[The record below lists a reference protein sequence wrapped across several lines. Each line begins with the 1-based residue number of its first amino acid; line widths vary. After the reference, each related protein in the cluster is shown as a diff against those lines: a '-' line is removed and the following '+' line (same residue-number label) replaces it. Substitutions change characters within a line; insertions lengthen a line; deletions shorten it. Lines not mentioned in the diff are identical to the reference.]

1 MAAVNI
7 WTSPS
12 TQYPGVAPAD
22 VMRRV
27 AAVCSLGA
35 AAIHFGVA
43 GEHFGEWSV
52 YGVFFVLLGGFQV
65 VWSLAAWTHE
75 DRRLLVAGLAASA
88 LTVLLWLVTRTTGLP
103 FGPDAHVAEDVGAA
117 DAICTALE
125 VVQAALLGLLVVRRR
140 PARRL
145 SPLSAVAITSVAGV
159 LVLGGANVALSAPMG
174 HGDASTHAQVAAGNG
189 NRMDMSDLPDVGN
202 ATAAQT
208 AAAHEFLDQTKA
220 TIATYVDPDAARADG
235 YDIQAAL
242 QKWRSKHPGKPGDAV
257 IPALH
262 VRNAALRDDT
272 AVADPTKP
280 ETVIYLRTPSGR
292 LLLEGVMYTAGAP
305 GQEGSATEHPPDIG
319 GPYTRWH
326 YHEPCATLGHDQAAK
341 QRSKVKPGPDGSCP
355 DGTKLRRTGYM
366 MHVWNVSD
374 DDLVEAYAM
383 SPPALALL
391 RNAEATHQL
400 SAAAIGELRT
410 LVSRI
415 GRGKH
420 AHDDLE
426 QGDGMT

>member
-1 MAAVNI
+1 MTAVNT

-12 TQYPGVAPAD
+12 TQHPGVAPAD

-43 GEHFGEWSV
+43 GEHFAEWSV

-65 VWSLAAWTHE
+65 MWSLAAWSRE
-75 DRRLLVAGLAASA
+75 DRRLFVAGLVVST

-103 FGPDAHVAEDVGAA
+103 FGPDAHVAEGVGVADV
-117 DAICTALE
+117 ICTALE

-140 PARRL
+140 AARRL
-145 SPLSAVAITSVAGV
+145 SPLSAVGITSIAGV
-159 LVLGGANVALSAPMG
+159 LVLGGANMALSAPMG
-174 HGDASTHAQVAAGNG
+174 HGEATPDQVASGNG

-208 AAAHEFLDQTKA
+208 AAARRFLDQTKA

-235 YDIQAAL
+235 YDIEAAL
-242 QKWRSKHPGKPGDAV
+242 QKWRKKHPGKPGDAV

-262 VRNAALRDDT
+262 VRNAALRDDA
-272 AVADPTKP
+272 AVADPRKP
-280 ETVIYLRTPSGR
+280 ETVIYLRAPSGR

-326 YHEPCATLGHDQAAK
+326 YHEPCAASGHGQAAK
-341 QRSKVKPGPDGSCP
+341 QRSKVRPGPDGRCP
-355 DGTKLRRTGYM
+355 EGTQLRRTGYM

-383 SPPALALL
+383 SPPAPALL

-410 LVSRI
+410 LSSRI

-420 AHDDLE
+420 AHDDME